1 MNYCKSRNV
10 VLSLFLILL
19 FGGCKNPIVQDIL
32 RDASVLENISIT
44 DGDQGTSY
52 SLTPI
57 FSAETTAYTVTV
69 PFETRTIVINGWPD
83 KDGKVTYRRDDGAS
97 SVETSSGVF
106 DFPEDQSEMI
116 ILIQVIRPYMD
127 PRTYTLTVI
136 HGADSLLRDIELRA
150 GQTAE
155 TVDHNPRSLSPGF
168 VPETSD
174 YTAGVPSLTEV
185 LRISGKIKPGASITY
200 KQYEADGVT
209 AVPDPYPEPELFAFP
224 PALHVT
230 KIKITVSLEGKTES
244 YWLTARR
251 PEKVKASSDLF
262 TIVGGQDDPAAP
274 AGYTVKY
281 FNHGEPVVVRA
292 KPPFGTRMAGVE
304 RCEMDDSGNPV
315 LGTSEPLTS
324 ETGLY
329 AFVMPGN
336 DVIVTGTSVATAPVP
351 GNTVLYVRGL
361 TEDEIAALEADPS
374 AIPSGDGS
382 SWEKAS
388 LNLQNLMDN
397 TWSGQ
402 EIWIS
407 AGRVRPDWTGVTSS
421 GWASDLDIDQVTN
434 KRNWGFVLKEGVKIY
449 GGFEG
454 TETAATAEEGRDL
467 RNPALRETVL
477 SGNLGEA
484 GNVKH
489 VVIAVG
495 VSAAT
500 WLEGLTIS
508 GGKNITDVYDPN
520 FKINGQLL
528 TPSPGIYGGG
538 GGLIN
543 INASPWL
550 HNVII
555 KDNTALHG
563 GAIFNWNSSPVLINI
578 TVSNC
583 VTAFLSGN
591 IYNDGGSDLL
601 MIGGSVSGNR
611 NNAVFVKNAS
621 SILISVT
628 IRGNSQTGV
637 HYDTLAPAD
646 SQKLINVTVT
656 GNDGFGVRE
665 DHYPA
670 LNWREAVFNSVIT
683 GNAYG
688 SITGLSGTPASPNVP
703 VNSTVD
709 GVGSA
714 SGSSAT
720 YWPVRGGAFNQVSPY
735 NSGGYL
741 RKVYER
747 LSGLPGDIQDKI
759 LNLLGNPPSQR
770 GAK

>member
-1 MNYCKSRNV
+1 MFN
-10 VLSLFLILL
+10 
-19 FGGCKNPIVQDIL
+19 
-32 RDASVLENISIT
+32 
-44 DGDQGTSY
+44 
-52 SLTPI
+52 
-57 FSAETTAYTVTV
+57 AETTAYTVMV
-69 PFETRTIVINGWPD
+69 PFETRAIVINGRPH
-83 KDGKVTYRRDDGAS
+83 KDGKVTYRRDDGAG
-97 SVETSSGVF
+97 TGSGVF
-106 DFPEDQSEMI
+106 DFPEDRSEMI
-116 ILIQVIRPYMD
+116 ILVQVIRPYMD
-127 PRTYTLTVI
+127 PRTYTLRVI

-155 TVDHNPRSLSPGF
+155 TVDNNPRPLSPGF
-168 VPETSD
+168 APETFD

-185 LRISGKIKPGASITY
+185 LRISGKTKPGASITY
-200 KQYEADGVT
+200 KQYKADGVT
-209 AVPDPYPEPELFAFP
+209 DIPDSYPAEPELFAFP

-230 KIKITVSLEGKTES
+230 KIKITVSLEDRTES

-251 PEKVKASSDLF
+251 PEKVKAPLNLF

-274 AGYTVKY
+274 AGYMVKY

-315 LGTSEPLTS
+315 PGTSELLTS

-336 DVIVTGTSVATAPVP
+336 DVIVEGTSVATAPVP

-382 SWEKAS
+382 SWENAS
-388 LNLQNLMDN
+388 LNLQHLMDN
-397 TWSGQ
+397 IWTPGQ

-421 GWASDLDIDQVTN
+421 TGWSSDLNATQLAD

-454 TETAATAEEGRDL
+454 TETATTTKAGRDL

-495 VSAAT
+495 VSDAT
-500 WLEGLTIS
+500 RLEGLTIS
-508 GGKNITDVYDPN
+508 GGNCLIDTYDTT
-520 FKINGQLL
+520 FRINGQSL
-528 TPSPGIYGGG
+528 TPSSGTYGGAG
-538 GGLIN
+538 IIN

-555 KDNTALHG
+555 KDNAASYG
-563 GAIFNWNSSPVLINI
+563 GAVFNWDSSPVLTNVTIR
-578 TVSNC
+578 NC
-583 VTAFLSGN
+583 VTTTIQNKNGNVYSGG
-591 IYNDGGSDLL
+591 DGSGGNLL
-601 MIGGSVSGNR
+601 MIRGSVSGNR
-611 NNAVFVKNAS
+611 GNAVCVEKGS

-628 IRGNSQTGV
+628 MSGNTSAGV
-637 HYDTLAPAD
+637 WYKDTAPFA
-646 SQKLINVTVT
+646 SQKLINVTIT
-656 GNDGFGVRE
+656 NNDFFGIRE
-665 DHYPA
+665 EPHSPA
-670 LNWREAVFNSVIT
+670 AVLTDWRRAVFNSVIT
-683 GNAYG
+683 GNTSGDIFDGTGG
-688 SITGLSGTPASPNVP
+688 SGGSTS
-703 VNSTVD
+703 STV
-709 GVGSA
+709 GATTA
-714 SGSSAT
+714 SGSLN
-720 YWPVRGGAFNQVSPY
+720 YWPVRNGTFNQFNPY

-741 RKVYER
+741 REVYTR
-747 LSGLPGDIQDKI
+747 LSGLPGDIQTEI
-759 LNLLGNPPSQR
+759 LTLLANLPLQ
-770 GAK
+770 GAIQP